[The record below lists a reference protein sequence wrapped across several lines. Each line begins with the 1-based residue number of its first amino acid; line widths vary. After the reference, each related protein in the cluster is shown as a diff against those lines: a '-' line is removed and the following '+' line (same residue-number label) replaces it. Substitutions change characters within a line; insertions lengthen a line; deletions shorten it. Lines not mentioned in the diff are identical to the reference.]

1 MVALGP
7 EFCDITWGAGGSTAD
22 LTLDIAARMQGEVG
36 VETMMHLTCTN
47 MPAASLDDAL
57 AKCKA
62 AGLTNILALRGDPPK
77 GQDEFTTVEGG
88 FSCALDLVK
97 HIKATH
103 GDHFGIAVAGYP
115 EAHPDAIVDDAAA
128 MEAAYAADIA
138 YLKQKVDA
146 GADFIVTQ
154 LFYDVDV
161 FLQFEKDC
169 RAAGIGCPI
178 LPGIMPIQSYGGF
191 KRMTTFCKTKVPAD
205 IEAALDAIKD
215 DEDAVKKYGVELGT
229 AMCRRL
235 LDAGVPGVHLY
246 TLNLEA
252 TAVAILENLGLVKA
266 AAANGEVAQEA
277 AAA

>member
-22 LTLDIAARMQGEVG
+22 LTLDIAARMQNEVG

-57 AKCKA
+57 AKVKA

-97 HIKATH
+97 HIRDTH

-128 MEAAYAADIA
+128 MADAYKADIA
-138 YLKQKVDA
+138 YLKRKVDA

-205 IEAALDAIKD
+205 IEAALEAIKD
-215 DEDAVKKYGVELGT
+215 DEEAVKKYGVELGT

-235 LDAGVPGVHLY
+235 LDAGVPGIHLY
-246 TLNLEA
+246 TLNLES
-252 TAVAILENLGLVKA
+252 TAVAILENLGLVEKEGKA
-266 AAANGEVAQEA
+266 AEAEA
-277 AAA
+277 AVA